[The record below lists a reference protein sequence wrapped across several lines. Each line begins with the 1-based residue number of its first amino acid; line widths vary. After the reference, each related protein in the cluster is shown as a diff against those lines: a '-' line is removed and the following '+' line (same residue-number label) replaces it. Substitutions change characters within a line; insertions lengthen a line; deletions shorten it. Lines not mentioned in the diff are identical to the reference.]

1 MLRYK
6 NLLIVGDKTH
16 YIAMTF
22 ENIYKPIQY
31 KYFDNFS
38 NKGQYTTDTV
48 NTLIV
53 LNRYLAEIYKDKGD
67 NMHYIVIGNKV
78 ARTISNG
85 SYKLWVK
92 TGQTSTGKVLDK
104 EELLQWTIF
113 NSLYKELSDVI
124 NIKAESYYAM
134 KNVKYNKEFMAFTKE
149 LLNKAHKYID
159 NKKEN
164 DLSDICDLLS

>member
-1 MLRYK
+1 MKQYK
-6 NLLIVGDKTH
+6 NLLIVGDKTN
-16 YIAMTF
+16 YVAISF
-22 ENIYKPIQY
+22 ENIYKPVKY

-38 NKGQYTTDTV
+38 NKGQYTTDTI

-53 LNRYLAEIYKDKGD
+53 LNKYLSEIYKNKGD

-85 SYKLWVK
+85 SYKLWVR
-92 TGQTSTGKVLDK
+92 TGKTASGKELDK

-134 KNVKYNKEFMAFTKE
+134 KNVKYNKEHMAFTKE
-149 LLNKAHKYID
+149 LLNKAHKFIEK
-159 NKKEN
+159 KKEN
-164 DLSDICDLLS
+164 NLLDLCDLFE